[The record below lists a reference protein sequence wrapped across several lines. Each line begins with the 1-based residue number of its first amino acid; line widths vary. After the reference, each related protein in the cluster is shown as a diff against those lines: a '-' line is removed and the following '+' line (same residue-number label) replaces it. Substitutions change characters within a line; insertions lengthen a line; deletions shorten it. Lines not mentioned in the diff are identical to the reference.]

1 MLLGQNAV
9 HGAMAGFTGFCTG
22 LCNNRVVYLPME
34 AIVANSPRKMNANGR
49 TWERILSLTGQPKTA
64 RAVKPGGGAV
74 TARTIF

>member
-1 MLLGQNAV
+1 MDPSSNPGPNPIQTASN
-9 HGAMAGFTGFCTG
+9 TT
-22 LCNNRVVYLPME
+22 RVVFLME

-64 RAVKPGGGAV
+64 QAVQAGSGAV